1 MSYKIAHLADT
12 HIRNLKFHY
21 EYRIVFQQLYKKLKK
36 EKIDFIVHCGDIAHT
51 KTQISPEFVQL
62 CSEFLTNLADIAPL
76 VIVLGNHD
84 GNLKNSSRQD
94 AITPIV
100 NALEHTN
107 IHLLKNSGEYSVN
120 KDITFNVLSVF
131 DRDNW
136 IPPSDQ
142 NMINIALYHGSISGC
157 STDLGWV
164 MDNGEDDLAIFKSFD
179 YALLGDIHKTN
190 QVMDTAGRVR
200 YAGSTVQQNHGETND
215 TGFLVWD
222 IQDKDNFDVKHVSL
236 LNPKPFVSVILT
248 KKGNLPRNAV
258 VPPTARLR
266 LVSHYPLSLDKL
278 RKTID
283 VAKHRFKPE
292 SLTFLS
298 KVIAKNTDLDQD
310 FETLTGVNLR
320 DIVVQETLITEY
332 LSDYTID
339 DDTLEQVLILNK
351 KMNSE
356 VEQNEAV
363 ARNINWTLKS
373 FEWNNMFNYGE
384 GNKVDFTNL
393 KGIVGVFGKN
403 YTGKSSIIDGVLYT
417 LFNSTSK
424 NERKNLNIINQNKED
439 CTGRVKIQIGHKE
452 YSITRTSEKYTKRL
466 KGEETLEARTDVNFE
481 VLDLATKDVT
491 SLNGLTRNDTD
502 KNIRKQFGTLEDFL
516 LTSMASQ
523 LGALQFVSEGST
535 RRKEL
540 LAKFLDLE
548 LFEKKFRIVKEESA
562 NIKGALKLM
571 GEREFTE
578 EIKDLTA
585 LLIINKANIK
595 TQEKVC
601 QELLDD
607 FEDITSEVQKRRS
620 EIEGIPTE
628 LIDIEKVRKVSK
640 KKTEEWAESIANG
653 TTATEFLN
661 DSLNTEK
668 EILEFLKAFDINV
681 YNEELLIQENYVH
694 MLDSVL
700 ASTKALTETKER
712 LFDQTKILETVPC
725 GDEYKTCSFKTG
737 AYKALKELT
746 INERQLAGMHSN
758 HSEIGS
764 KIDTPRQKELT
775 TLIDKY
781 ERVVQKKSEISRTIL
796 EAKLKCRTFDDQS
809 AKLEIELN
817 KLEEQTDT
825 YTENKEKIDS
835 KDKLVRA
842 LVVKESEKQDK
853 QKQINVCRKAVM
865 SLVKENGSIEAKIL
879 VCQEERER
887 KEQLEK
893 DYAVYDLYQRCMH
906 SSGISYNI
914 IKKRL
919 PIINNEIAK
928 ILTNIVDF
936 EMFFENDGKH
946 LKMFIKHPKHEPRP
960 LEMGSGAE
968 KTISAMAIRLALL
981 TVSSLPKSD
990 VFILDEPGTALDADN
1005 MDGFVSLLDLIKS
1018 HFNTILLISHLE
1030 SLKDCAD
1037 QQITIEKNNGYAY
1050 VSV

>member
-1 MSYKIAHLADT
+1 MIIAHISDT

-21 EYRIVFQQLYKKLKK
+21 EYRKVFDQLYTKLI
-36 EKIDFIVHCGDIAHT
+36 EENVDYIVHCGDIAHT
-51 KTQISPEFVQL
+51 KTQIPPEFVQL
-62 CSEFLTNLADIAPL
+62 CSEFLSNLADIAPTY
-76 VIVLGNHD
+76 VILGNHD

-94 AITPIV
+94 AITPIA
-100 NALEHTN
+100 NALEHPQLY
-107 IHLLKNSGEYSVN
+107 LLKNSGETEIGNNVVL
-120 KDITFNVLSVF
+120 NVLSVI

-136 IPPSDQ
+136 VQPTDRSK
-142 NMINIALYHGSISGC
+142 INIALYHGSISGC
-157 STDLGWV
+157 STDLGWI
-164 MDNGEDDLAIFKSFD
+164 MDSGEDEISIFKPYD

-190 QVMDTAGRVR
+190 QIMDADGRVR

-215 TGFLVWD
+215 KGFLIWD
-222 IQDKDNFDVKHVSL
+222 IQNKDVFDVKHISL
-236 LNPKPFVSVILT
+236 LNPKPFVTVVLT
-248 KKGNLPRNAV
+248 KKGNLPKKAT

-283 VAKHRFKPE
+283 VAKHKFKPE

-298 KVIAKNTDLDQD
+298 KVIAKNADLDQD

-320 DIVVQETLITEY
+320 DIVVQEALITEY
-332 LSDYTID
+332 LSDYTIEED
-339 DDTLEQVLILNK
+339 VLEQILTLNK
-351 KMNSE
+351 KTNSE

-393 KGIVGVFGKN
+393 NGIVGIFGKN

-439 CTGRVKIQIGHKE
+439 CTGRVKIQIGHKI
-452 YSITRTSEKYTKRL
+452 YSVTRTSEKYIKRL

-481 VLDLATKDVT
+481 VLDLATKDIT

-571 GEREFTE
+571 GEREFAQ
-578 EIKDLTA
+578 EIKELTA
-585 LLIINKANIK
+585 SLIVNKANIK
-595 TQEKVC
+595 EQEHEC
-601 QELLDD
+601 ADLIND
-607 FEDITSEVQKRRS
+607 FEDMTADVQQKRL
-620 EIEGIPTE
+620 EIDLIPTE
-628 LIDIEKVRKVSK
+628 LIDIEKVRKVKK
-640 KKTEEWAESIANG
+640 KKTEEWAESVAAG
-653 TTATEFLN
+653 LTATEFLN
-661 DSLNTEK
+661 DSLTTEK
-668 EILEFLKAFDINV
+668 EILEFLQAFDINI
-681 YNEELLIQENYVH
+681 YNEELLVQENYVH

-700 ASTKALTETKER
+700 ASTKTLSEAKDR
-712 LFDQTKILETVPC
+712 LLDQTKILETVPC

-737 AYKALKELT
+737 AYKALEDLT
-746 INERQLAGMHSN
+746 LNERQLAGIRSN
-758 HSEIGS
+758 CDEINE
-764 KIDTPRQKELT
+764 KIDKPRREELK
-775 TLIDKY
+775 TLINKY
-781 ERVVQKKSEISRTIL
+781 EKVVENKNNISRTIL
-796 EAKLKCRTFDDQS
+796 EAKLKCRNLDDNTS
-809 AKLEIELN
+809 KLEAEVD
-817 KLEEQTDT
+817 KLQQQEET
-825 YTENKEKIDS
+825 YFDNKEKIDS
-835 KDKLVRA
+835 KDKLVKI
-842 LVVKESEKQDK
+842 LVTKEAEKENK
-853 QKQINVCRKAVM
+853 QKQINICRKAVM
-865 SLVKENGSIEAKIL
+865 ALVKENGSIEAKIT

-990 VFILDEPGTALDADN
+990 IFILDEPGSALDADN
-1005 MDGFVSLLDLIKS
+1005 MDGFVSLLDLVKS